1 MWHFPPAVPLIV
13 IDTPVPLTPPGMA
26 PGGLCPI
33 QAAWGDA
40 SLANDLAMQAFT
52 EANEV
57 LAHTMVEAA
66 SAMSAWD
73 NLAAAGCSL

>member
-1 MWHFPPAVPLIV
+1 MIDVPAPI
-13 IDTPVPLTPPGMA
+13 TPPGMVA
-26 PGGLCPI
+26 GGLCPI

-57 LAHTMVEAA
+57 LAHSMVEAA

-73 NLAAAGCSL
+73 NLAAAGGSL